1 MALEKYLFTCAVRLI
16 KYRNLPILPERVIM
30 PEIINYGMIVWN
42 NMLYMPPKCNKMWG
56 SEYILL
62 DSTAFITGSAGLK
75 YETIIDMF
83 VKIRVASNQPR
94 T

>member
-1 MALEKYLFTCAVRLI
+1 MALEKYLFTRAVI
-16 KYRNLPILPERVIM
+16 INKHVDLPILPERVTM
-30 PEIINYGMIVWN
+30 PETINHGMIVLN

-62 DSTAFITGSAGLK
+62 DSAAFITGSAGLK

-83 VKIRVASNQPR
+83 VKIRIARGS
-94 T
+94 